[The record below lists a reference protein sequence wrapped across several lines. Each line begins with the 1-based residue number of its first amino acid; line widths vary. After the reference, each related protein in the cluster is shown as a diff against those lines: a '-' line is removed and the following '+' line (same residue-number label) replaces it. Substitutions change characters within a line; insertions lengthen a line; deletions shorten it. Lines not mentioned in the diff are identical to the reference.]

1 MIPDIIRA
9 SSVVVAMVIIG
20 VLAWRAVTMGLDG
33 AVFMSSVAI
42 IGGLG
47 GYEIKTL
54 VEKKKAATIAKE
66 LKG

>member
-9 SSVVVAMVIIG
+9 SSAVVAMVVIG
-20 VLAWRAVTMGLDG
+20 ALAWHAASMGMNG
-33 AVFMSSVAI
+33 AVFMSSVAV

-47 GYEIKTL
+47 GYEIKAL